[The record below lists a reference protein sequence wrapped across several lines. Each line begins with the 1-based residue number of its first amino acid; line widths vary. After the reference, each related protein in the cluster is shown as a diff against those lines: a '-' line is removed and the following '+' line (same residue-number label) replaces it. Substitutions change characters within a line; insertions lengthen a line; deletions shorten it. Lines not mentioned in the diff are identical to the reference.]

1 MKEGSKNT
9 LCKGTPC
16 KGSNVGQK
24 LAHLMNWERLVL
36 LDQKKKL
43 RAIREQDELEIYVIL

>member
-16 KGSNVGQK
+16 KGSNVGEK
-24 LAHLMNWERLVL
+24 LAYLMNWERPVL
-36 LDQKKKL
+36 LDQKKMS
-43 RAIREQDELEIYVIL
+43 AIREQEELEIYVIL